1 MRREF
6 IAKLCELAARDP
18 RIMLLTADLGF
29 SVVEP
34 FAQAYP
40 DRFVNVGVAEQNMIG
55 IATGLAEA
63 GFLPFC
69 YSIATFATLRPYE
82 FIRNGPVA
90 HELPVR
96 IVGVGGGF
104 DYGTGGS
111 THHSLEDIAVMRAL
125 PGMMVLAPVDGPQA
139 AAALDCVWSAP
150 SPVYFRLGKDSPQG
164 AISGGRFELGRA
176 QTMRRGADVLLIS
189 TGALAAETM
198 TAAETLA
205 SGGVQATVL
214 SLPCLAPA
222 PLADLGTALADASA
236 VLTVEAHQQTGGLGS
251 LVAEVLAEAGLARP
265 FRRLA
270 ATQPGAGRG
279 GSATWLMERSGLSAD
294 QIASAARELHL
305 LSCHEPDSV
314 DHPSHP

>member
-6 IAKLCELAARDP
+6 IAKLCELAASDQ

-34 FAQAYP
+34 FAQVYP

-55 IATGLAEA
+55 VATGLAEA
-63 GFLPFC
+63 GLLPFC

-125 PGMMVLAPVDGPQA
+125 PGMMVVAPIDGAQTA
-139 AAALDCVWSAP
+139 TALERLWSAP
-150 SPVYFRLGKDSPQG
+150 SPIYFRLGKDSPQV
-164 AISGGRFELGRA
+164 AISGGRFELARA
-176 QTMRRGADVLLIS
+176 QTLRQGADMLLIS
-189 TGALAAETM
+189 TGAMVAETM
-198 TAAETLA
+198 RAAEVLA
-205 SGGVQATVL
+205 NAGMEAMVL
-214 SLPCLAPA
+214 AVPCLAPA
-222 PLADLGTALADASA
+222 PLADLRAALTDARA
-236 VLTVEAHQQTGGLGS
+236 VLTIEAHQQAGGLGS

-270 ATQPGAGRG
+270 ASQPGGGRVG
-279 GSATWLMERSGLSAD
+279 GAAWLLEQNGLTAD
-294 QIASAARELHL
+294 AIAVAAQTL
-305 LSCHEPDSV
+305 LF
-314 DHPSHP
+314 

>member
-164 AISGGRFELGRA
+164 AISGGRF
-176 QTMRRGADVLLIS
+176 
-189 TGALAAETM
+189 
-198 TAAETLA
+198 
-205 SGGVQATVL
+205 
-214 SLPCLAPA
+214 
-222 PLADLGTALADASA
+222 
-236 VLTVEAHQQTGGLGS
+236 
-251 LVAEVLAEAGLARP
+251 
-265 FRRLA
+265 
-270 ATQPGAGRG
+270 
-279 GSATWLMERSGLSAD
+279 
-294 QIASAARELHL
+294 
-305 LSCHEPDSV
+305 
-314 DHPSHP
+314 

>member
-18 RIMLLTADLGF
+18 RIVLLTADLGF

-55 IATGLAEA
+55 VATGLAEA

-96 IVGVGGGF
+96 VIGVGGGF

-125 PGMMVLAPVDGPQA
+125 PGMMVLAPIDGPQA
-139 AAALDCVWSAP
+139 AAALECLWSVP
-150 SPVYFRLGKDSPQG
+150 SPIYFRLGKDSPQI
-164 AISGGRFELGRA
+164 AISGGLFELERA

-189 TGALAAETM
+189 TGAQVAETM
-198 TAAETLA
+198 AAAEGLA
-205 SGGVQATVL
+205 NAGVQATVL
-214 SLPCLAPA
+214 SVPCLAPV
-222 PLADLGTALADASA
+222 PLADLRTALADASA
-236 VLTVEAHQQTGGLGS
+236 VLTIEAHQQTGGLGS

-270 ATQPGAGRG
+270 ATLPGGGHG
-279 GSATWLMERSGLSAD
+279 GSAAWLMERSGLTAD
-294 QIASAARELHL
+294 RISAAAQAL
-305 LSCHEPDSV
+305 LL
-314 DHPSHP
+314 

>member
-6 IAKLCELAARDP
+6 IATLCELAASDR

-55 IATGLAEA
+55 VATGLAEA

-104 DYGTGGS
+104 DYGTGGP

-125 PGMMVLAPVDGPQA
+125 PGMMVVAPIDGPQT
-139 AAALDCVWSAP
+139 AAALECLWSAP
-150 SPVYFRLGKDSPQG
+150 SPIYFRLGKDSPRV
-164 AISGGRFELGRA
+164 AISGDHFEVARA
-176 QTMRRGADVLLIS
+176 QTLRQGTDALLIS
-189 TGALAAETM
+189 TGAMVAETIRAAEI
-198 TAAETLA
+198 LA
-205 SGGVQATVL
+205 DAGTQAMVL
-214 SLPCLAPA
+214 SVPCLAPA
-222 PLADLGTALADASA
+222 PLADLRAALADARA
-236 VLTVEAHQQTGGLGS
+236 VLTVEAHQQAGGLGS
-251 LVAEVLAEAGLARP
+251 LVAEVLAEARLARP

-270 ATQPGAGRG
+270 ASQLGLGRG
-279 GSATWLMERSGLSAD
+279 GSAAWLLEQNGLTAD
-294 QIASAARELHL
+294 AIAAAAQTL
-305 LSCHEPDSV
+305 LS
-314 DHPSHP
+314 